1 MVVKT
6 LIKPLVTTPN
16 VAKVDA
22 KMVTSDSKDI
32 VETVTYTQNPV
43 TPVKP
48 EVPAPTPT
56 PETSQPTTPEPV
68 HSE

>member
-1 MVVKT
+1 
-6 LIKPLVTTPN
+6 
-16 VAKVDA
+16 
-22 KMVTSDSKDI
+22 MVTSDSKDI

-48 EVPAPTPT
+48 EVPAPTP
-56 PETSQPTTPEPV
+56 ETSQPTTPEPV

>member
-1 MVVKT
+1 
-6 LIKPLVTTPN
+6 
-16 VAKVDA
+16 
-22 KMVTSDSKDI
+22 MVTSDSKYI

-48 EVPAPTPT
+48 EVPAPTP
-56 PETSQPTTPEPV
+56 ETSQPTTPEPV